1 MCPCITPSRTLLQV
15 RDALFLG
22 RSPGGYRDG
31 FGYGDWP
38 GGYWNGQTL
47 AHGSFCNI
55 NISTISVP
63 GWRRVQRRHPD
74 RSRGRK
80 VRCSPLGRLVARD
93 SANHLGMILH

>member
-63 GWRRVQRRHPD
+63 GWRRVQRRHGELAQPTMCV
-74 RSRGRK
+74 G
-80 VRCSPLGRLVARD
+80 VREKTAGL
-93 SANHLGMILH
+93 